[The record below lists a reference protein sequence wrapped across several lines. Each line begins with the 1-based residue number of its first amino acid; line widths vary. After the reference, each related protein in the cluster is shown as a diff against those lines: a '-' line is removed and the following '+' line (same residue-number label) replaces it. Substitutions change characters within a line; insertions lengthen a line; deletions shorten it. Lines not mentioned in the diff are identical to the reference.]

1 MLLVQR
7 PPLRALLLAA
17 ILATSSSAT
26 YIRSNLVFQRA
37 DVCGGDANLSRCSQT
52 GLPDNFCCSKGTKCI
67 PLAGDTTVLCCPE
80 GSTCDSISPIVCD
93 LGLQDPTTNPNAA
106 IKTTV
111 LDGKLETCGSQC
123 CPYGYS
129 CEDGSCTMN
138 KDQSK
143 KPEGAAAS
151 PSPSSTKTPQTSSSS
166 SSPSSASSSKPT
178 STASKGEVG
187 TVEPTPGED
196 THPASASFPTSTV
209 VGGVVGGIA
218 ALIGITV
225 LLMLFRYKR
234 QQAAKKRHDSTS
246 SFGNIISAPQ
256 PITGFANQRQDFLAK
271 ATSTSSAATT
281 PTTNQTQERFH
292 NNHYHHNQ
300 YSPPFLSPQQPYSSR
315 NEMTEQAT
323 LSPRSHH
330 PSAEIGGLGSGLGL
344 RDLTSYNR
352 YSGGSGSGSGG
363 GFSLGV
369 PPMTPR
375 GRRKH
380 SGGSESINIF
390 ADPSTV
396 GDYSGVRDTTYTTWT
411 NIMADGEKTPGLP
424 DTPTRRR

>member
-37 DVCGGDANLSRCSQT
+37 D
-52 GLPDNFCCSKGTKCI
+52 
-67 PLAGDTTVLCCPE
+67 
-80 GSTCDSISPIVCD
+80 
-93 LGLQDPTTNPNAA
+93 
-106 IKTTV
+106 
-111 LDGKLETCGSQC
+111 C

-151 PSPSSTKTPQTSSSS
+151 PSPSSTKSPQTSSS